1 VTGTLPTGSSV
12 ALPGSG
18 RVLDFRRRAAPPRR
32 KRRSVWVALLRPL
45 LTALTVVGL
54 PLAVSGWVL
63 TSPRFR
69 LADLAIDG
77 ARRVP
82 LPRLYQA
89 LAPLR
94 GKNLVRLPL
103 SEVKSLL
110 AAERWVD
117 AVEIEKELPHRLR
130 VRIRE
135 RRPAVLLEVE
145 PLASDKLA
153 SGGTA
158 LAWGDDSGRPIE
170 PVAPGEDT
178 KGFLVVRADR
188 SIPQA
193 VGKAL
198 GVAAELRVAEP
209 DWAATLSS
217 VDVLGEDDYRLVTRT
232 LPFPLLVRRGQVAA
246 NVQRLLALLPELGRR
261 YTGLAAVD
269 LRSAERIVIE
279 PAVGPGAAKP
289 AARAAL

>member
-1 VTGTLPTGSSV
+1 VTGTLPTGAAV
-12 ALPGSG
+12 ALPPGG
-18 RVLDFRRRAAPPRR
+18 RVLDFRRRPAPPRR
-32 KRRSVWVALLRPL
+32 RKRSVWLALLRPL
-45 LTALTVVGL
+45 ATAFTLVAL
-54 PLAVSGWVL
+54 PLGVTGWVL

-69 LADLAIDG
+69 LAELAVDG

-82 LPRLYQA
+82 APRLYRA

-103 SEVKSLL
+103 AEVKSLL

-135 RRPAVLLEVE
+135 RRPSAILELG
-145 PLASDKLA
+145 LAEGA
-153 SGGTA
+153 A
-158 LAWGDDSGRPIE
+158 LAWGDAEGRPIA

-178 KGFLVVRADR
+178 RGFLVVRADR
-188 SIPQA
+188 SVPQA

-198 GVAAELRVAEP
+198 AVAGELKEANP
-209 DWAATLSS
+209 DWAATLAR
-217 VDVLGEDDYRLVTRT
+217 VDVLGEDDYRLSTRT

-246 NVQRLLALLPELGRR
+246 NVRRLAALLPELGRR
-261 YTGLAAVD
+261 YTELTAVD
-269 LRSAERIVIE
+269 LRSAQRIVIE
-279 PAVGPGAAKP
+279 PAVDPGAAKP
-289 AARAAL
+289 GRPAAL